1 MMENERFPIYMRTE
15 LLTIPNMEI
24 WSNPELNCLWC
35 GCLTYWNKK
44 KRLKTSCNISKPCMQ
59 DFKILLIMNDDA
71 V

>member
-35 GCLTYWNKK
+35 GCLTYWNQDILQY
-44 KRLKTSCNISKPCMQ
+44 RQTLQ

-71 V
+71 G

>member
-1 MMENERFPIYMRTE
+1 MMENERFPIDMRTE

-24 WSNPELNCLWC
+24 WSNPELNVF
-35 GCLTYWNKK
+35 GVVVSLTGNKK